1 MLMISKCVLFCFAV
15 LFCLVS
21 QSGFAQKNTVAYEV
35 PKFTAGKNEQVVKH
49 AGYRFL
55 FSNDFKV
62 SRWVAYQ
69 LKAEH
74 VKGKAPTRKKY
85 RNDPKVLT
93 VFKDSD
99 FTSNIFDRGHQAPHK
114 HLAYSTQ
121 TILEASYFTNITPQ
135 TKELNRGVWKTL
147 ETKCTNWAKKHGRIY
162 ITTGS
167 NVKKYDKRLNK
178 KVSIPKLY
186 YKVILVN
193 NDSIQKAIGYV
204 IPNDTILSCLCSYA
218 VTVDSVETLTSLD
231 FFHRV
236 NNDYEEQIESEIDE
250 IFWGLCNSKCTKK
263 SKKKGSK

>member
-1 MLMISKCVLFCFAV
+1 MLLWIVMLFGIV
-15 LFCLVS
+15 YLKVN
-21 QSGFAQKNTVAYEV
+21 AQNTIRYEV
-35 PKFTAGKNEQVVKH
+35 PKYVVGKNEEVVKH
-49 AGYRFL
+49 SGYILLHSSL
-55 FSNDFKV
+55 FNV

-74 VKGKAPTRKKY
+74 VQGKTPARMPN
-85 RNDPKVLT
+85 RNDPNVTT
-93 VFKDSD
+93 VFKNSD
-99 FTSNIFDRGHQAPHK
+99 FASNIFDRGHQAPHK
-114 HLAYSTQ
+114 HLAYSPQ

-147 ETKCTNWAKKHGRIY
+147 ETKCTNWAKKHGTIY

-167 NVKKYDKRLNK
+167 NVKKYDRRLNK

-193 NDSIQKAIGYV
+193 NENDKKAIGYV
-204 IPNDTILSCLCSYA
+204 IPNDTVLSCLCSYA
-218 VTVDSVETLTSLD
+218 VTVDSVEKLTSLD

-250 IFWGLCNSKCTKK
+250 KFWGLCNSKCRKK
-263 SKKKGSK
+263 SIKEGKSK